1 MKFIV
6 SSTALFS
13 HLQAISRVINSRN
26 SLPILDCFL
35 FELRDGTLFMTASDN
50 DTTLSTSIEVNES
63 DSDGRFAVSSKT
75 LLEALKEIPEQPL
88 SFHIEPSNMEITV
101 EYLNGKYSLMGQNAD
116 EYPQAQAL
124 GSNAVQVTMGAE
136 ILMNGV
142 NRSIF
147 ATADDELRPVM
158 NGIYFD
164 ISTEG
169 ITLVASDGHKLV
181 RCKTYAA
188 RGAEKAAFI
197 LPKKP
202 ANLLKNLLP
211 KEQGDVQIG
220 FDDRNAMFTLE
231 NYQMICRLIEGRY
244 PNYNSVIPQNN
255 PHRAIIDRALF
266 ISALRRVSVFSSQ
279 SSSLIKLSLSE
290 NQMKISA
297 QDIDFSTSAEET
309 IACQYGGNPMSI
321 GFKSSF
327 LIDILNNISAQN
339 IIIELADPSRA
350 GVIVPEEQEEDEDL
364 KNPLVFFDLETTGTN
379 INTDRIVEICY
390 LKVYP
395 NGNEEAKTLRINPE
409 MHIPEASTAIHGIH
423 DEDVADCPTFKEV
436 AKDIARDIE
445 GADIAGFNSNRFDV
459 PVLVEEFL
467 RAGIDIDLTKRKF
480 VDVQVIYHKLEQ
492 RTLSAAYKFYCVLK
506 AQLDHYPD
514 VLQNDINYLS
524 EYSSYSKNVD
534 FAGRIVYDDN
544 GVEVFNFGKYKGIPV
559 SEVLKKD
566 MGYYGWIMNGDF
578 TLNTKNVLTK
588 IRLRETGLVK

>member
-164 ISTEG
+164 ISTED

-220 FDDRNAMFTLE
+220 FDARNAMFTLE

-364 KNPLVFFDLETTGTN
+364 LMLLMPMML
-379 INTDRIVEICY
+379 
-390 LKVYP
+390 
-395 NGNEEAKTLRINPE
+395 
-409 MHIPEASTAIHGIH
+409 
-423 DEDVADCPTFKEV
+423 
-436 AKDIARDIE
+436 
-445 GADIAGFNSNRFDV
+445 
-459 PVLVEEFL
+459 
-467 RAGIDIDLTKRKF
+467 
-480 VDVQVIYHKLEQ
+480 
-492 RTLSAAYKFYCVLK
+492 
-506 AQLDHYPD
+506 
-514 VLQNDINYLS
+514 ND
-524 EYSSYSKNVD
+524 
-534 FAGRIVYDDN
+534 
-544 GVEVFNFGKYKGIPV
+544 
-559 SEVLKKD
+559 
-566 MGYYGWIMNGDF
+566 
-578 TLNTKNVLTK
+578 
-588 IRLRETGLVK
+588 